1 MVDSILAFQNAVR
14 AAIGFAPEQITPGQ
28 LQRFAT
34 SPRKGDNAGWCQ
46 LFDGGRAGAYG
57 DFRSGKTLVWK
68 LQGRGEL
75 SRREL
80 DAIAERLAR
89 AKAQRDA
96 ERRVDGLKNARLNA
110 ALWAECMLAVDG
122 DPVSLYLT
130 HRGLHGPVPKHLRL
144 HPAMA
149 YWHDGQSLGTFPAM
163 VAPLIGSHRRMLAL
177 HRTYLTCD
185 GRKAPVPIVKK
196 LTRTSDVLSGTSI
209 PLHEPQDG
217 VIGIA
222 EGIETAQA
230 AWLASGVPTVAAYC
244 ANNLGAYV
252 WPTNVNRIVVFADSD
267 VAGAKAAQILRNRA
281 VQSGVHATIM
291 TPTSPGMDWC
301 DVWVNRPINP
311 AASEEE
317 A

>member
-14 AAIGFAPEQITPGQ
+14 AAIGFAPEQITRGQ

-46 LFDGGRAGAYG
+46 LFDDGRAGVYG

-68 LQGRGEL
+68 LQGRGE
-75 SRREL
+75 RNQREI
-80 DAIAERLAR
+80 DAIADRLAR
-89 AKAQRDA
+89 AKATQDA
-96 ERRVDGLKNARLNA
+96 QRRVDGLKNARLNA
-110 ALWAECMLAVDG
+110 ALWAECIPATDG

-130 HRGLHGPVPKHLRL
+130 YRGLHGPVPRHLRL

-149 YWHDGQSLGTFPAM
+149 YWHDGQSRGTFPAM
-163 VAPLIGSHRRMLAL
+163 VAPLIGAHGRILAL
-177 HRTYLTCD
+177 HRTYLTRD

-196 LTRTSDVLSGTSI
+196 LTRTAAVLSGTHI

-252 WPTNVNRIVVFADSD
+252 WPTNVKRIVVFADSD
-267 VAGAKAAQILRNRA
+267 VAGAKAAQTLRNRA

-301 DVWVNRPINP
+301 DVWTSRPTRDVAP
-311 AASEEE
+311 AEEV
-317 A
+317 